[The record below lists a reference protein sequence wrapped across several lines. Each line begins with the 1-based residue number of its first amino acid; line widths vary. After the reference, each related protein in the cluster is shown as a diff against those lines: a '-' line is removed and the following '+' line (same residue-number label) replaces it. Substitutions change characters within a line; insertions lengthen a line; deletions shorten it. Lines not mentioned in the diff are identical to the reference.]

1 MNTSSV
7 VTVVG
12 GLGLFLLGIHHLT
25 EGLKGLAGDSL
36 RRALQAMVGGRLSAI
51 MSGALFTVVLQSS
64 TATTLTVIG
73 FVSAGLVTFS
83 QAVGVIIGATFGTT
97 STPWLVAIFGFRL
110 RISAFALPMVGI
122 GAFLWLIANGKTRSA
137 GAILAGFGLLFVG
150 IDYLQNGMEGVSW
163 NLDAIGG
170 SGFGWQW
177 ILAGVGVLM
186 SVVMQSSSAAAAATL
201 VAVHAGSLT
210 FEQACAMIVGQSV
223 GTAATSAMV
232 AIGAG
237 LAVRRAALAHI
248 VYNVSVGIIGILLLA
263 PIAAAARW
271 VGAQFDEPNV
281 VLALAAFSS
290 IFKLVGVL
298 AFYPWLDGFSRF
310 IERISG
316 RGTETAVSRL
326 DPVLAEAGGA
336 VALEAAWRAILELAH
351 GAVDAVRRRLIGEAV
366 RYDPPVDAAGQTEQF
381 LESLSLETLDLS
393 TFEPRLV
400 RLCHAVDHLNQLHYD
415 LTRVPPQATEWQ
427 PPAGFEGGAGALA
440 AWLDTTKDPEAVPGP
455 AVFEAME
462 DASKRLADDR
472 RIGRDKIL
480 QDVALQR
487 MPTGT
492 ARDGLD
498 MLAWAEGS
506 FYHAWRLAES
516 LRIASGRGGM
526 PAEDQKEDR

>member
-1 MNTSSV
+1 MNASSV

-36 RRALQAMVGGRLSAI
+36 RRALQAMVGGKLSAI
-51 MSGALFTVVLQSS
+51 ISGALFTVVLQSS

-150 IDYLQNGMEGVSW
+150 IDYLQTGMEGISW

-177 ILAGVGVLM
+177 ILAGIGILM

-248 VYNVSVGIIGILLLA
+248 VYNVAVGIIGILLLG
-263 PIAAAARW
+263 PIAAAGRW
-271 VGAQFDEPNV
+271 VGAQFDDPNG
-281 VLALAAFSS
+281 VLALAGFSS
-290 IFKLVGVL
+290 IFKLVGIL
-298 AFYPWLDGFSRF
+298 AFYPWLDGFSRL
-310 IERISG
+310 IERLSG
-316 RGTETAVSRL
+316 QGAETAVSRL
-326 DPVLAEAGGA
+326 DPVLAEAGGT
-336 VALEAAWRAILELAH
+336 VALEAAWRAILALAH
-351 GAVDAVRRRLIGEAV
+351 ASVEAV
-366 RYDPPVDAAGQTEQF
+366 RGRLAGDVVGYDPPVDAARQAEQF
-381 LESLSLETLDLS
+381 LESLSLETLDLT

-400 RLCHAVDHLNQLHYD
+400 RLCHALDHLNQLHDD
-415 LTRVPPQATEWQ
+415 LRQAPPEAGDG
-427 PPAGFEGGAGALA
+427 PSPAGFEEGAQTLA
-440 AWLDTTKDPEAVPGP
+440 GWLSATKDAEAAPGP
-455 AVFEAME
+455 LLFEAIG
-462 DASKRLADDR
+462 DASKRLAD
-472 RIGRDKIL
+472 
-480 QDVALQR
+480 
-487 MPTGT
+487 
-492 ARDGLD
+492 
-498 MLAWAEGS
+498 
-506 FYHAWRLAES
+506 
-516 LRIASGRGGM
+516 
-526 PAEDQKEDR
+526 